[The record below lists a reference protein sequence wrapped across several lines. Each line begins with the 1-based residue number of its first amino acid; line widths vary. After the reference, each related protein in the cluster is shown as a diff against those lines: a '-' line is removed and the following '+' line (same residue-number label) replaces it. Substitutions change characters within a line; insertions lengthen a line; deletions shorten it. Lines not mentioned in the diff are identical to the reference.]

1 LARLTR
7 HEILKEDRFLLT
19 VETIRDFFLTRRK
32 QILLGLGAI
41 ALVTFL
47 GLGWSYNSAHQNE
60 KAKDEL
66 SHALKIYH
74 SPVVTTAQGQG
85 STSPNELTFNNSAKK
100 YEEALAEFQKVSQ
113 SYSSRP
119 AGKIAKYYAGLC
131 LRGLNRNNEAI
142 AILEPL
148 SREKSDYGMLAR
160 VVLADVYEKSGNLN
174 RATETYQKIVEDGSP
189 IAPKNASLMH
199 LAELY
204 EQQNKKNEAAK
215 IYQQVVK
222 DFPGTPFF
230 AEAEQKIKQLS
241 Q

>member
-19 VETIRDFFLTRRK
+19 VETVRDFFLRKRK
-32 QILLGLGAI
+32 QILLGIGAI
-41 ALVTFL
+41 ALVTLL
-47 GLGWSYNSAHQNE
+47 GMGWFYYSAHQNE
-60 KAKDEL
+60 RAKDEL
-66 SHALKIYH
+66 GQALKIYH
-74 SPVVTTAQGQG
+74 SPVVTAAQAQAPA
-85 STSPNELTFNNSAKK
+85 SPKELTFTNSAKK

-113 SYSSRP
+113 NYPSRP
-119 AGKIAKYYAGLC
+119 AGKIARYYAGLC
-131 LRGLNRNNEAI
+131 LKELNRNNEAI
-142 AILEPL
+142 ATLEPM
-148 SREKSDYGMLAR
+148 SREKSDYGTLAR
-160 VVLADVYEKSGNLN
+160 VVLAEVYEKSGNLS
-174 RATETYQKIVEDGSP
+174 RATETYQKIVDNGSP
-189 IAPKNASLMH
+189 VAPKNVNMMH

-230 AEAEQKIKQLS
+230 AEAEQKIKQIS